1 MIITLKDGSKKEYS
15 EAKSVIDVAFD
26 ISEGLARA
34 ACAGEVDGEVVDLRT
49 VLDKDCEL
57 NILTARDE
65 KGLAVLRHTA
75 SHVMAEAVQTLFPEA
90 KVAIGGTFLGRV
102 RRAIEA
108 DLYKQK
114 QEMRKLY
121 NPYRNLYL
129 DKCYGESK
137 RPAVDWMDFSKYKE

>member
-1 MIITLKDGSKKEYS
+1 MEEEDFFMEL
-15 EAKSVIDVAFD
+15 
-26 ISEGLARA
+26 
-34 ACAGEVDGEVVDLRT
+34 VVH
-49 VLDKDCEL
+49 C
-57 NILTARDE
+57 I
-65 KGLAVLRHTA
+65 
-75 SHVMAEAVQTLFPEA
+75 EA